1 MLPYSELLAY
11 VDIVNILNTINLGE
25 VPDGNAIAVGNISQ
39 RIAITHGIIAAAGT
53 TTAATTALR
62 NAQSLPNI
70 DIVWITDA
78 VEVR

>member
-53 TTAATTALR
+53 TAAATALR